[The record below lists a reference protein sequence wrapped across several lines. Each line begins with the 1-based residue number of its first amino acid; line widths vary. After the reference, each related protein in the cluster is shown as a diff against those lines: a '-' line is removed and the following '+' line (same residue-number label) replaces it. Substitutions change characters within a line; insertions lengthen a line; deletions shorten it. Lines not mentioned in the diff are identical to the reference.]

1 VRMTRKKA
9 GILPL
14 KATPEQLA
22 LLAAKAAD
30 EKRARD
36 IVILDLRGI
45 SIVTDYFV
53 IADAETEVQVRAI
66 TNGILE
72 RLKERGIESVRR
84 EGWEDAR
91 WVLLDL
97 GDAVVHVFR
106 TEDREYYDLERLWG
120 DAPKLVLAGD
130 ELVLA
135 ER

>member
-1 VRMTRKKA
+1 MTRKKA

>member
-1 VRMTRKKA
+1 M
-9 GILPL
+9 
-14 KATPEQLA
+14 
-22 LLAAKAAD
+22 AARAAD

-36 IVILDLRGI
+36 IAVLDLRQI
-45 SIVTDYFV
+45 SLITDYFV

-66 TNGILE
+66 TNGIQE
-72 RLKERGIESVRR
+72 RLKEHGVEAARR

-97 GDAVVHVFR
+97 GDAVVHIFR

-120 DAPKLVLAGD
+120 DAPKFVLSGD
-130 ELVLA
+130 ELTPA

>member
-1 VRMTRKKA
+1 MTRKKA

-72 RLKERGIESVRR
+72 RLEERGMASARR

-97 GDAVVHVFR
+97 GSAVVHVFR

-120 DAPKLVLAGD
+120 DAPKLVLSGD

>member
-1 VRMTRKKA
+1 MTREKA
-9 GILPL
+9 GIVPL
-14 KATPEQLA
+14 RVTPEELA

-36 IVILDLRGI
+36 VVVLDLRGI
-45 SIVTDYFV
+45 SVVTDYFV

-72 RLKERGIESVRR
+72 RLEERGMASARR

-97 GDAVVHVFR
+97 GSAVVHVFR

-120 DAPKLVLAGD
+120 DAPKLVLSGD

>member
-1 VRMTRKKA
+1 MTREKA

-14 KATPEQLA
+14 KPTPEELA

-30 EKRARD
+30 EKRAKD
-36 IVILDLRGI
+36 IVVLDLRGI

-53 IADAETEVQVRAI
+53 IADAETEIQVRAI

-72 RLKERGIESVRR
+72 RLKELGIDSVRR

-97 GDAVVHVFR
+97 GDTVVHVFR

-120 DAPKLVLAGD
+120 DAPKLVLSGD